1 MLKKP
6 LLSFK
11 RLSISY
17 YLIFVIVCIILL
29 VIGFLITAAYMQ
41 AKQDTITQDDYLR
54 QYTELNTKESVILV
68 NKGLDLFDSTL
79 NDKMEAAF
87 KDYLDE
93 YTKSGG
99 DLSKIDYTGLKNTL
113 GSNFNGELDLYVIN
127 ESGVIIRSTVPD
139 VLGLDLSK
147 YADYSH
153 SLPKM
158 LAGESFAADRV
169 VRSVADANATNVTG
183 KLRKF
188 AFMPTPDHRYLLE
201 LGLDSGS
208 FENERADLSYFDT
221 SKKLEAI
228 NPNLKSIRVFDVHK
242 NLFTGGGVYRS
253 PTPDPGQEQILDT
266 VLATRSDYVT
276 VSPDQHTLTKY
287 LFVNLSGDNAAS
299 DMSVVTELTYS
310 DENLVKKLN
319 DLLVF
324 HLSLGV
330 IAVLLGILAAYWAAQ
345 LITRPIN
352 EIVEDVDI
360 ISRGELDHTIRSMMN
375 AEFTRLEQSINLMI
389 RRIREE
395 SEDLERKNA
404 ELQIAAQ
411 IQESFLPAIIEPVPG
426 YDIAAMSIPAKV
438 VGGDF
443 YDIIPGARMRGDTE
457 QVGIIIADVSGKG
470 LSAAIFMALS
480 IVVIRVNAAWHRM
493 PEDVF
498 RDANTIITAEQ
509 KANMFVT
516 AFFGVLDPALR
527 TFTYVNAG
535 HNSPMV
541 LHANDD
547 HVIELEPT
555 GIALGL
561 MEDSLYKKANISL
574 TSGDIIVLF
583 TDGVT
588 EATNMKEE
596 LYGEERLQVI
606 ILANAGL
613 SSGEITKKILHDV
626 QEFTGEAPQ
635 SDDITLLVVKVN

>member
-1 MLKKP
+1 MSNKP

-11 RLSISY
+11 RLSIGY

-29 VIGFLITAAYMQ
+29 VIGFLITASYLQ
-41 AKQDTITQDDYLR
+41 AKQDTITQDEYLR
-54 QYTELNTKESVILV
+54 QYTELNTRESAFLV

-93 YTKSGG
+93 YAKSGG
-99 DLSKIDYTGLKNTL
+99 DLSKIDYMGLKSTL
-113 GSNFNGELDLYVIN
+113 GTNFDGDLDVYVIN
-127 ESGVIIRSTVPD
+127 ESGVIIQSTVPD

-153 SLPKM
+153 SLPKI
-158 LAGESFAADRV
+158 LAGDSFVADRV
-169 VRSVADANATNVTG
+169 VRSVADANATEVTG

-201 LGLDSGS
+201 LGLDSSS
-208 FENERADLSYFDT
+208 FDNERADLSYFNT
-221 SKKLEAI
+221 AKKLEAI

-242 NLFTGGGVYRS
+242 NLFTEGGVYRS
-253 PTPDPGQEQILDT
+253 PTPDPEQERILDT
-266 VLATRSDYVT
+266 VLATRSDYMA
-276 VSPDQHTLTKY
+276 VSPDQHILKKY
-287 LFVNLSGDNAAS
+287 LFVNLSGGNSAS

-330 IAVLLGILAAYWAAQ
+330 IAVVLGIIAAYGAAL
-345 LITRPIN
+345 LITRPVN
-352 EIVEDVDI
+352 EIVEDVEI
-360 ISRGELDHTIRSMMN
+360 ISRGKLDHTIRSMMN

-389 RRIREE
+389 RRIKEE

-404 ELQIAAQ
+404 ELQIAAK
-411 IQESFLPAIIEPVPG
+411 IQESFLPAIIGPVPG

-443 YDIIPGARMRGDTE
+443 YDIIPGTRMRGDKE

-480 IVVIRVNAAWHRM
+480 IVVIRVNAAWHKM
-493 PEDVF
+493 PEDIF
-498 RDANTIITAEQ
+498 RDTNAIITAEQ
-509 KANMFVT
+509 KADMFVT
-516 AFFGVLDPALR
+516 AFFGILDR
-527 TFTYVNAG
+527 THKTFTYVNAG

-541 LHANDD
+541 LHTGDD
-547 HVIELEPT
+547 HIIELEPT

-561 MEDSLYKKANISL
+561 MEDSPYKKATVSL
-574 TSGDIIVLF
+574 TSGDIVVLF

-588 EATNMKEE
+588 EATNMQEE
-596 LYGEERLQVI
+596 LYGEERLRLI
-606 ILANAGL
+606 ILANRRL
-613 SSGEITKKILHDV
+613 SAGEITNKILLDV